1 MKKPIDDFKCKTQK
15 ELQDILQMLTRSK
28 ANKLP
33 DKILET
39 LAADYALTP
48 DNLLKMILISL
59 RINSMIPVVI
69 MGETGCGK
77 TSLVRYLAEISDVD
91 FELFSIHAGINAKC
105 ILQKIKEVNVKA
117 LSSLHTSIWLF
128 LDEIN
133 TCDHLGLINSV
144 ICHRYIQNKDLAP
157 NLTIL
162 AACNPYRMR
171 KHSTIFTSGLQGKVK
186 TDELSRLAYRVHPL
200 PEALIDYVWDYGSL
214 NEKDEQFYISKMVN
228 RVFGVLYNST
238 VFEPLLTK
246 LLAMSQSFVRAKEET
261 DSCVSLRDVDRCKR
275 LVHWFLQF
283 LQKKRT
289 ATGFAYGIETKAIV
303 LALAVC
309 YHSRFENVEVR
320 KAYREKISH
329 IISKEHYPISSE
341 GVLEI
346 IRDEQKNILDRMTL
360 PNGIAK
366 NTALQENV
374 FVVLVCILNKIP
386 IFLVGKPGCSKSLSI
401 QLIRS
406 NLRGKDSKDI
416 LFQSMPQLFCV
427 SFQGSESSTSD
438 GIIKVFEK
446 AEKYQQHNEKDVISV
461 VILDEIGLAEI
472 SRFNPLKVLHG
483 LLEPGNKQNPNV
495 SVVGISNWALD
506 AAKMNRAIHLSR
518 PDMDLDELKYTG
530 HAISTAMLE
539 EMKIETVWE
548 TDDTHENRDISDI
561 LAMSFDE
568 IATAY
573 YKYTRE
579 RQRFANFHGLRD
591 YYSLIKYVCRCRQLS
606 SRFDQSET
614 DIILNGI
621 ARNFGGLP
629 LEMMEIVGIFQ
640 ESVPNLRHKPIPVT
654 DLIKENLDDNVC
666 RHLMLITNGDAVIS
680 VLESHLND
688 AKRPYEII
696 FGSHF
701 EDDLSDDYNYQK
713 SVLLLQCSVTLDGQ
727 HLLLTKVII
736 ENIRRKCQVK
746 QKHVCMIIHLDRN
759 VGNDQQLVPINFL
772 SGWKI
777 IFIDGLEKPATTIGH
792 FICTSKYDIVKERRP
807 LHEYIVDNLFWAF
820 TRIRFTSENN
830 TIENQRFVIDKLRLS
845 EVAICTIE
853 ELILNWIEEQSNDH
867 NQWCLDVAKN
877 SHELYKS
884 GALVQAC
891 ENSIHDVIKSP
902 LAMFLYRLM
911 ELQILSQVFVVDEFL
926 MERTN
931 NWREIVLS
939 KSYTNIEEL
948 PPVTGPECYSCSA
961 TFLPLKMPLSS
972 LIMNKINLQKDEFID
987 IIRKIRIQNDIEPY
1001 EDIPFDLFEK
1011 TVSGCTDLICHDVDD
1026 IYSVAYAGR
1035 IDDYVHDFC
1044 CVNASGIA
1052 NIKNKQKA
1060 MNIFYWAL
1068 KHFIQPLTFQQE
1080 DIVQVIATIHAA
1092 LWLNSSTISSTCQL
1106 VALSEQVIKISWE
1119 EPVVETVFEEEGSNF
1134 ESETFYIS
1142 NLTRPAFVDSLCLRL
1157 LPTAKVI
1164 HSYSL
1169 PEWMEITQVIV
1180 SIAKGVTDESTVM
1193 PALQL
1198 CQEIINLVLKVD
1210 NFKPDSVYLLGELFF
1225 ENEGQIDSP
1234 SVFNLI
1240 LSILQQLQVE
1250 SSTDV
1255 SKLQQLFC
1263 SYVMRGL
1270 LSNPSDNDILK
1281 LVLTNIAQGDAFDSR
1296 LAYFGKCLEFAL
1308 YVDKSGNEHLLEEI
1322 ILNQLSEVPP
1332 FVECLDSFMKTV
1344 DLSNEKSDVLPC
1356 LLIDVVQKSFAEDS
1370 INTAILFQIESA
1382 SHNSIRCFLQAC
1394 DVLDSKT
1401 LTFRYIT
1408 AVAFLKQFVQTYY
1421 IAIEQC
1427 KFDTSKM
1434 PIVSHHVNTVV
1445 STIWKAGNEDLPNPL
1460 LVYLMKYF
1468 AHLHGIELIQRS
1480 CKQVR
1485 NSLTSLQSIDW
1496 NMNYIES
1503 SVVLNPLAAHIDFEL
1518 ANKLMQQIDS
1528 VLEKENKLHDLLEN
1542 ERTVVTTFL
1551 GILSKRF
1558 YMQKCLKELT
1568 DQEHRMT
1575 TAICRI
1581 VDESKLPQTCKNISR
1596 YLLGNDFDN
1605 ELFSLSVA
1613 SESPH
1618 PHLVSIVL
1626 HLCCLL
1632 SLETNMQIANRW
1644 QVIRDFKIS
1653 QYEINQKTPC
1663 IEAYI
1668 EELIEPTDAVG
1679 IDKVIFRLFRISH
1692 PPTKDIFINELCS
1705 GETQQFAF
1713 LHLVFKNTDRLT
1725 VPQFL
1730 PALLRWHMS
1739 VIAYAS
1745 YKFKKVDFRDLS
1757 VQKFLSQETDDSRRD
1772 VLKKYFEQFKKAW
1785 NEIKDNYCDVMANT
1799 VISRMQQMNT
1809 TVKMENCTV
1818 WNDESTL
1825 LLLLQE
1831 LVQIHNAFLD
1841 QSNDILGHKQRQK
1854 KFKLIQQ
1861 VVALLD
1867 VKSNEIVTFKWNDN
1881 WLKFCQSDTSYG
1893 LGQRL
1898 LFDYE
1903 KIEEEVKKD
1912 ILIGKM
1918 KIEFPTR
1925 FPKPVFTDDLYKNS
1939 VELLSDLEKSIPQQ
1953 QLTKEIRRS
1962 VEVKVDRDA
1971 AFVTDLLTQLGMILA
1986 LLKKTG
1992 GDNSQPLIEYLEKWQ
2007 SVTGMNSNIFK
2018 RILPEPV
2025 DSVKLGHVVTL
2036 YKWLEELNG
2045 RSLVEALD
2053 ERFHR
2058 TLHPEAKE
2066 ILHQTKNS
2074 HMAHLEKLQH
2084 PLLVFVHRCLALRN
2098 TISHDHPLVEYI
2110 SSHELWWKE
2119 HIRKQEGTVGVIAG
2133 ADNICISI
2141 SDILSP
2147 LILIENICETVLF
2160 VQEAIKEVTEF
2171 NVRISNITND
2181 YQKTKTI
2188 QTKTRKS
2195 AAKRFFKM

>member
-1 MKKPIDDFKCKTQK
+1 MV
-15 ELQDILQMLTRSK
+15 R
-28 ANKLP
+28 
-33 DKILET
+33 
-39 LAADYALTP
+39 
-48 DNLLKMILISL
+48 
-59 RINSMIPVVI
+59 
-69 MGETGCGK
+69 GK
-77 TSLVRYLAEISDVD
+77 SD
-91 FELFSIHAGINAKC
+91 
-105 ILQKIKEVNVKA
+105 
-117 LSSLHTSIWLF
+117 
-128 LDEIN
+128 
-133 TCDHLGLINSV
+133 
-144 ICHRYIQNKDLAP
+144 HR
-157 NLTIL
+157 
-162 AACNPYRMR
+162 
-171 KHSTIFTSGLQGKVK
+171 
-186 TDELSRLAYRVHPL
+186 DELS
-200 PEALIDYVWDYGSL
+200 
-214 NEKDEQFYISKMVN
+214 
-228 RVFGVLYNST
+228 
-238 VFEPLLTK
+238 
-246 LLAMSQSFVRAKEET
+246 
-261 DSCVSLRDVDRCKR
+261 
-275 LVHWFLQF
+275 
-283 LQKKRT
+283 
-289 ATGFAYGIETKAIV
+289 
-303 LALAVC
+303 
-309 YHSRFENVEVR
+309 
-320 KAYREKISH
+320 
-329 IISKEHYPISSE
+329 
-341 GVLEI
+341 
-346 IRDEQKNILDRMTL
+346 
-360 PNGIAK
+360 
-366 NTALQENV
+366 
-374 FVVLVCILNKIP
+374 
-386 IFLVGKPGCSKSLSI
+386 
-401 QLIRS
+401 
-406 NLRGKDSKDI
+406 
-416 LFQSMPQLFCV
+416 
-427 SFQGSESSTSD
+427 
-438 GIIKVFEK
+438 
-446 AEKYQQHNEKDVISV
+446 
-461 VILDEIGLAEI
+461 
-472 SRFNPLKVLHG
+472 
-483 LLEPGNKQNPNV
+483 
-495 SVVGISNWALD
+495 
-506 AAKMNRAIHLSR
+506 
-518 PDMDLDELKYTG
+518 
-530 HAISTAMLE
+530 
-539 EMKIETVWE
+539 
-548 TDDTHENRDISDI
+548 
-561 LAMSFDE
+561 
-568 IATAY
+568 
-573 YKYTRE
+573 
-579 RQRFANFHGLRD
+579 
-591 YYSLIKYVCRCRQLS
+591 
-606 SRFDQSET
+606 
-614 DIILNGI
+614 
-621 ARNFGGLP
+621 
-629 LEMMEIVGIFQ
+629 
-640 ESVPNLRHKPIPVT
+640 
-654 DLIKENLDDNVC
+654 
-666 RHLMLITNGDAVIS
+666 
-680 VLESHLND
+680 
-688 AKRPYEII
+688 
-696 FGSHF
+696 
-701 EDDLSDDYNYQK
+701 
-713 SVLLLQCSVTLDGQ
+713 
-727 HLLLTKVII
+727 
-736 ENIRRKCQVK
+736 
-746 QKHVCMIIHLDRN
+746 
-759 VGNDQQLVPINFL
+759 
-772 SGWKI
+772 
-777 IFIDGLEKPATTIGH
+777 
-792 FICTSKYDIVKERRP
+792 
-807 LHEYIVDNLFWAF
+807 
-820 TRIRFTSENN
+820 
-830 TIENQRFVIDKLRLS
+830 
-845 EVAICTIE
+845 
-853 ELILNWIEEQSNDH
+853 
-867 NQWCLDVAKN
+867 CL
-877 SHELYKS
+877 
-884 GALVQAC
+884 
-891 ENSIHDVIKSP
+891 
-902 LAMFLYRLM
+902 
-911 ELQILSQVFVVDEFL
+911 
-926 MERTN
+926 
-931 NWREIVLS
+931 
-939 KSYTNIEEL
+939 
-948 PPVTGPECYSCSA
+948 
-961 TFLPLKMPLSS
+961 
-972 LIMNKINLQKDEFID
+972 
-987 IIRKIRIQNDIEPY
+987 
-1001 EDIPFDLFEK
+1001 
-1011 TVSGCTDLICHDVDD
+1011 
-1026 IYSVAYAGR
+1026 
-1035 IDDYVHDFC
+1035 
-1044 CVNASGIA
+1044 
-1052 NIKNKQKA
+1052 
-1060 MNIFYWAL
+1060 
-1068 KHFIQPLTFQQE
+1068 
-1080 DIVQVIATIHAA
+1080 ATIHAA

-1632 SLETNMQIANRW
+1632 SLETNMQSIWFINLFQPDKTTLEDLPFINTQDMLNADQKILLLLSYSVIVGSVGFRFTSDETLRNISHSRLQDMIKQFIELQHLLQLDSSNLCILIHVVVLKCNSVFFSENISLTTKEKHNVRSKYIDIIKHLVANRW